1 MPRAII
7 FDFDG
12 TLADSWAVLMLALP
26 HMAAKYGYP
35 EPDCQEIAELKKIP
49 LKERLKKT
57 GLPIYRIPS
66 IIRDLKKF
74 FIKNQHLLQP
84 FPAMR
89 DVVLALAEMGIE
101 LHIITTNSRQV
112 VENCLKAHQ
121 MDVFDT
127 IVSSRGLFG
136 KKRSILKLLKD
147 EALLKDEVFYV
158 GDELRDIEACKAA
171 GIRVISVTWGYDP
184 ADLLKKGNP
193 DYLLHSPE
201 DILEVMA
208 AQI

>member
-26 HMAAKYGYP
+26 YLAAKYGYP
-35 EPDCQEIAELKKIP
+35 EPGCKEIAELKKIP

-57 GLPIYRIPS
+57 GLPFYRIPS
-66 IIRDLKKF
+66 IIRDIKKF
-74 FIKNQHLLQP
+74 FMENQHALHP

-89 DVVLALAEMGIE
+89 DVTLALTEIGID
-101 LHIITTNSRQV
+101 LHIITTNSLQV
-112 VENCLKAHQ
+112 VENFLEVHNMAF
-121 MDVFDT
+121 FDT

-147 EALLKDEVFYV
+147 KALLKDEVFYV

-171 GIRVISVTWGYDP
+171 GIKVVSVTWGYDP
-184 ADLLKKGNP
+184 AELLKKGNP
-193 DYLLHSPE
+193 DYLVYRPE
-201 DILEVMA
+201 DILEIIATQV
-208 AQI
+208 

>member
-1 MPRAII
+1 MPRALI

-26 HMAAKYGYP
+26 HLAAKYGYP
-35 EPDCQEIAELKKIP
+35 EPDLQEIAELKKMP

-57 GLPIYRIPS
+57 GLPFYRIPS
-66 IIRDLKKF
+66 IIRDIKKF
-74 FIKNQHLLQP
+74 FMENQHTLQP

-89 DVVLALAEMGIE
+89 EVVLALTEMGID
-101 LHIITTNSRQV
+101 LHIVTTNSRQV
-112 VENCLKAHQ
+112 VENFLKVHHMAF
-121 MDVFDT
+121 FDT

-147 EALLKDEVFYV
+147 KALLKDEVLYV

-171 GIRVISVTWGYDP
+171 GIRVMSVTWGYDP
-184 ADLLKKGNP
+184 AALLKKGNP
-193 DYLLHSPE
+193 DYLLQRPE
-201 DILEVMA
+201 DILEIIA
-208 AQI
+208 AQA